1 MPYSGS
7 VDPPGRPNDE
17 QQAMT
22 TATVTD
28 PKTTVLPLLQAST
41 WPGAADALAL
51 AHSLPVPSTR
61 TEAWKYTRVAKLF
74 SQPYA
79 APKGDATVTLPA
91 RLPFDTTRV
100 VFVNGHFRADL
111 SDDLKTDKGI
121 VIDSL
126 KQHLAHGP
134 VKAHYGQIAPIG
146 DRLFTAMN
154 TAAPTDG
161 LIILAT
167 KGTKTNRPI
176 HVLHITNG
184 GQQLIQPRD
193 LFMLHVGAE
202 VEVIVEH
209 VAAPFDSS
217 VALRPAEYSSG
228 IAQGGPQLSLVNSV
242 RESVIGE
249 GANLTIHLLQNEA
262 NGPVH
267 IGLDGLT
274 IGAKGR
280 FSIDTT
286 TLNGSLVRNE
296 VNVALAGPEA
306 HAELNGVYVLNGTTH
321 CDNHTYIGHDVPDCT
336 SDELY
341 KGIIAEKGTGVF
353 NGKVYV
359 KQDAQRTRAY
369 QSNAN
374 ILQGD
379 DAKVYTKPELEIYAD
394 DVKCSHGCT
403 IGRLD
408 EKGLFY
414 LRSRG
419 VSEAEARRMLSH
431 AFMTDVLER
440 ITNVEWRKH
449 LEGLINAKLETV

>member
-1 MPYSGS
+1 MST
-7 VDPPGRPNDE
+7 
-17 QQAMT
+17 MT
-22 TATVTD
+22 ATD
-28 PKTTVLPLLQAST
+28 PKATVLPLLEGST
-41 WPGAADALAL
+41 WPGAAEALAQVN
-51 AHSLPVPSTR
+51 ALPVPGIK
-61 TEAWKYTRVAKLF
+61 TEAWKYTRVGKLF
-74 SQPYA
+74 KDAYT
-79 APKGDATVTLPA
+79 APKSDVTVSLPA
-91 RLPFDTTRV
+91 RLHFETTRI

-126 KQHLAHGP
+126 KHHLSHGP
-134 VKAHYGQIAPIG
+134 VKAHYGQVAPVG

-154 TAAPTDG
+154 AAAPTDG

-167 KGTKTNRPI
+167 KGTRTSKPI

-184 GQQLIQPRD
+184 ERQLIQPRD
-193 LFMLHVGAE
+193 LFMLHEGAH
-202 VEVIVEH
+202 VEVIIEQIG
-209 VAAPFDSS
+209 ANASS
-217 VALRPAEYSSG
+217 
-228 IAQGGPQLSLVNSV
+228 SLVNGV
-242 RESVIGE
+242 RESVVGE
-249 GANLTIHLLQNEA
+249 AAGLAIHLLQNEA
-262 NGPVH
+262 NGPTH
-267 IGLDGLT
+267 IGLDAVS

-296 VNVALAGPEA
+296 LNISLAGPEA

-341 KGIIAEKGTGVF
+341 KGIVAEKGTGVF

-379 DAKVYTKPELEIYAD
+379 DARIFTKPELEIYAD

-419 VSEAEARRMLSH
+419 VSEAEARRMLAH

-440 ITNVEWRKH
+440 ITNEDWRKH
-449 LEGLINAKLETV
+449 LAGLIDAKLEAL

>member
-1 MPYSGS
+1 MS
-7 VDPPGRPNDE
+7 
-17 QQAMT
+17 T
-22 TATVTD
+22 TTLTD
-28 PKTTVLPLLQAST
+28 PKANVLPLLEGST
-41 WPGAADALAL
+41 WPNATEALAL
-51 AHSLPVPSTR
+51 AHSLPIPTTR

-134 VKAHYGQIAPIG
+134 VKAHYGQIALIG

-167 KGTKTNRPI
+167 KGTKTSKPI

-193 LFMLHVGAE
+193 LFMLHEGAE
-202 VEVIVEH
+202 VEVIIEH
-209 VAAPFDSS
+209 VAEGNAST
-217 VALRPAEYSSG
+217 
-228 IAQGGPQLSLVNSV
+228 SLINSI

-262 NGPVH
+262 NGPAH
-267 IGLDGLT
+267 IGLDGVT

-341 KGIIAEKGTGVF
+341 KGIVAEKGTGVF

-419 VSEAEARRMLSH
+419 VSEAEARKMLSH

-440 ITNVEWRKH
+440 ITNEDWRKH
-449 LEGLINAKLETV
+449 LAGLIDAKLASL

>member
-1 MPYSGS
+1 MST
-7 VDPPGRPNDE
+7 
-17 QQAMT
+17 MT
-22 TATVTD
+22 ATD
-28 PKTTVLPLLQAST
+28 PKATVLPLLESSS
-41 WPGAADALAL
+41 WPGAPEALAQVN
-51 AHSLPVPSTR
+51 ALPVPTIRS
-61 TEAWKYTRVAKLF
+61 EAWKYTRVAKLF
-74 SQPYA
+74 NQPYA
-79 APKGDATVTLPA
+79 VPKGDVNVALPE

-126 KQHLAHGP
+126 KHHLAHGP
-134 VKAHYGQIAPIG
+134 VKAHYGSLAPIG

-154 TAAPTDG
+154 AASPTDG
-161 LIILAT
+161 LILLAT
-167 KGTKTNRPI
+167 KGTKTSKPI
-176 HVLHITNG
+176 HILHITIG

-193 LFMLHVGAE
+193 LFILHEGAV

-209 VAAPFDSS
+209 IGSDASS
-217 VALRPAEYSSG
+217 
-228 IAQGGPQLSLVNSV
+228 SLVNSI

-249 GANLTIHLLQNEA
+249 NANLTIHLLQNEA
-262 NGPVH
+262 NGPSH
-267 IGLDGLT
+267 IGLDGVT

-296 VNVALAGPEA
+296 VNVSLAGPEA

-379 DAKVYTKPELEIYAD
+379 DARIFTKPELEIYAD

-419 VSEAEARRMLSH
+419 VSEAEARKMLSH

-440 ITNVEWRKH
+440 ITNEDWRLH
-449 LEGLINAKLETV
+449 LASLIDAKLEAL

>member
-1 MPYSGS
+1 MST
-7 VDPPGRPNDE
+7 
-17 QQAMT
+17 MT
-22 TATVTD
+22 AID
-28 PKTTVLPLLQAST
+28 PKATVLPLLEGST
-41 WPGAADALAL
+41 WPGAAEALAQVN
-51 AHSLPVPSTR
+51 ALPAPTIRS
-61 TEAWKYTRVAKLF
+61 EAWKYTRVAKLF
-74 SQPYA
+74 NQPYA
-79 APKGDATVTLPA
+79 AQNGAATVALPA
-91 RLPFDTTRV
+91 RLPFDATRV

-111 SDDLKTDKGI
+111 SDDLKADKGI

-126 KQHLAHGP
+126 KHHLSHGP
-134 VKAHYGQIAPIG
+134 VKAHYGQVATIG

-167 KGTKTNRPI
+167 KGTKTSKPI
-176 HVLHITNG
+176 HVLHITSG

-193 LFMLHVGAE
+193 LFMLHEGAT
-202 VEVIVEH
+202 VEVIIEH
-209 VAAPFDSS
+209 IGTDTSTT
-217 VALRPAEYSSG
+217 
-228 IAQGGPQLSLVNSV
+228 LVNSI

-249 GANLTIHLLQNEA
+249 SAKLTLHLLQNEA
-262 NGPVH
+262 NGPAH
-267 IGLDGLT
+267 IGLDGVS

-296 VNVALAGPEA
+296 VNIALAGPEA

-379 DAKVYTKPELEIYAD
+379 DARIFTKPELEIYAD

-440 ITNVEWRKH
+440 IANEDWRKH
-449 LEGLINAKLETV
+449 LASLIDAKLETP

>member
-1 MPYSGS
+1 MST
-7 VDPPGRPNDE
+7 
-17 QQAMT
+17 MT
-22 TATVTD
+22 ATD
-28 PKTTVLPLLQAST
+28 PKATVLPLLEGST
-41 WPGAADALAL
+41 WPGAAEALAVVQ
-51 AHSLPVPSTR
+51 SLPVPSIK
-61 TEAWKYTRVAKLF
+61 TEAWKYTRVGKLF
-74 SQPYA
+74 KDAYV
-79 APKGDATVTLPA
+79 APNGTTNVSLPE
-91 RLPFDTTRV
+91 RLPFEVTRV

-111 SDDLKTDKGI
+111 SDERKTDKGI

-126 KQHLAHGP
+126 KHHLGHGP
-134 VKAHYGQIAPIG
+134 VKAHYGQVAPI
-146 DRLFTAMN
+146 DERLFTAMN

-167 KGTKTNRPI
+167 KGTKTSKPI
-176 HVLHITNG
+176 HVLHITAG

-193 LFMLHVGAE
+193 LFMLHEGAT
-202 VEVIVEH
+202 VEVIIEH
-209 VAAPFDSS
+209 IAAPFDS
-217 VALRPAEYSSG
+217 
-228 IAQGGPQLSLVNSV
+228 AQGRPQFSLVNSI

-262 NGPVH
+262 NGPAHV
-267 IGLDGLT
+267 GLDGVN

-280 FSIDTT
+280 FTVDTT
-286 TLNGSLVRNE
+286 TLEGSLVRNDL
-296 VNVALAGPEA
+296 NVSLAGPEA
-306 HAELNGVYVLNGTTH
+306 HAELNGVYILNGTTH
-321 CDNHTYIGHDVPDCT
+321 CDNHTYIGQDVPDCT

-379 DAKVYTKPELEIYAD
+379 DARVFTKPELEIYAD

-419 VSEAEARRMLSH
+419 VSEPEARRMLSH

-440 ITNVEWRKH
+440 ITNEDWRKH
-449 LEGLINAKLETV
+449 LASLIDAKLEAL

>member
-1 MPYSGS
+1 MS
-7 VDPPGRPNDE
+7 
-17 QQAMT
+17 T
-22 TATVTD
+22 TTLTD
-28 PKTTVLPLLQAST
+28 PKATVLPLLEGST
-41 WPGAADALAL
+41 WPNATEALAL
-51 AHSLPVPSTR
+51 AHTLPMPTTR

-74 SQPYA
+74 SQPYD
-79 APKGDATVTLPA
+79 APKGDAIVTLPT
-91 RLPFDTTRV
+91 RLPFDTTRI

-126 KQHLAHGP
+126 KHHLAHGP
-134 VKAHYGQIAPIG
+134 VKAHYGSLASIG

-167 KGTKTNRPI
+167 KGTRTSKPI
-176 HVLHITNG
+176 HVLHITSG
-184 GQQLIQPRD
+184 DQQLIQPRD
-193 LFMLHVGAE
+193 LFMLHEGAE
-202 VEVIVEH
+202 VEVIIEAVNSS
-209 VAAPFDSS
+209 AALGVTAS
-217 VALRPAEYSSG
+217 A
-228 IAQGGPQLSLVNSV
+228 LVNSV

-267 IGLDGLT
+267 IALDGVS
-274 IGAKGR
+274 IASKGR

-296 VNVALAGPEA
+296 VNVVLTGPEA
-306 HAELNGVYVLNGTTH
+306 HAELNGVYVLNGSTH

-419 VSEAEARRMLSH
+419 VSEAEARKMLSH

-440 ITNVEWRKH
+440 IVNEDWRKH
-449 LEGLINAKLETV
+449 LEGLINTKLETL

>member
-1 MPYSGS
+1 MSS
-7 VDPPGRPNDE
+7 
-17 QQAMT
+17 A
-22 TATVTD
+22 TAID
-28 PKTTVLPLLQAST
+28 PKATVLPLLEGST
-41 WPGAADALAL
+41 WPNATEALAL
-51 AHSLPVPSTR
+51 AHTLPVPTTR

-74 SQPYA
+74 NQQYA
-79 APKGDATVTLPA
+79 ATKGDATVTLPA
-91 RLPFDTTRV
+91 RLPFETTRV

-111 SDDLKTDKGI
+111 SDDLKSDKGI

-126 KQHLAHGP
+126 KHHLAHGP
-134 VKAHYGQIAPIG
+134 VKAHYGTLAPIC

-167 KGTKTNRPI
+167 KGTKTSKPI
-176 HVLHITNG
+176 HILHITSG

-193 LFMLHVGAE
+193 LFILQEGAM

-209 VAAPFDSS
+209 IGTDAST
-217 VALRPAEYSSG
+217 
-228 IAQGGPQLSLVNSV
+228 SLVNSI
-242 RESVIGE
+242 RESVVGE
-249 GANLTIHLLQNEA
+249 DASLTIHLLQNEA
-262 NGPVH
+262 TGPAH
-267 IGLDGLT
+267 IGLDGVT

-296 VNVALAGPEA
+296 VNIALAGPEA
-306 HAELNGVYVLNGTTH
+306 HAELNGVYVLNGSTH

-379 DAKVYTKPELEIYAD
+379 DARIFTKPELEIYAD

-419 VSEAEARRMLSH
+419 VSEAEARKMLSH

-440 ITNVEWRKH
+440 ITNEDWRKH
-449 LEGLINAKLETV
+449 LASLIDAKLEAL

>member
-1 MPYSGS
+1 
-7 VDPPGRPNDE
+7 
-17 QQAMT
+17 MT
-22 TATVTD
+22 TMTATD
-28 PKTTVLPLLQAST
+28 PKAAVLPLLEGSS
-41 WPGAADALAL
+41 WPGAAEALAQ
-51 AHSLPVPSTR
+51 AQALPMPTSK

-74 SQPYA
+74 NQPYA
-79 APKGDATVTLPA
+79 TPKGDANVALPA

-111 SDDLKTDKGI
+111 SDDLKAQKHV

-126 KQHLAHGP
+126 ASHLSHGP
-134 VKAHYGQIAPIG
+134 VRNHFGFITPVNE
-146 DRLFTAMN
+146 RLFSAMN
-154 TAAPTDG
+154 AAAPTDG
-161 LIILAT
+161 LLLLVFKNT
-167 KGTKTNRPI
+167 TVEKPI
-176 HVLHITNG
+176 HVLRITTE

-193 LFMLHVGAE
+193 LFLIQEGAKAE
-202 VEVIVEH
+202 VIEEHLSLAREVT
-209 VAAPFDSS
+209 ST
-217 VALRPAEYSSG
+217 
-228 IAQGGPQLSLVNSV
+228 LVNSV
-242 RESVIGE
+242 RESYVAE
-249 GANLTIHLLQNEA
+249 AAELL
-262 NGPVH
+262 VH
-267 IGLDGLT
+267 KLQRDAAAHIAQESVQVD
-274 IGAKGR
+274 AKGHY
-280 FSIDTT
+280 SISTT
-286 TLNGSLVRNE
+286 TLEGSLVRNDI
-296 VNVALAGPEA
+296 NVSLSGPEA
-306 HAELNGVYVLNGTTH
+306 HAELNGAYLLNGTTH

-379 DAKVYTKPELEIYAD
+379 DARIFTKPELEIYAD

-419 VSEAEARRMLSH
+419 VSEAEARKMLSH

-440 ITNVEWRKH
+440 ITNEDWRKH
-449 LEGLINAKLETV
+449 LASLIDAKLEAL

>member
-1 MPYSGS
+1 M
-7 VDPPGRPNDE
+7 
-17 QQAMT
+17 ATMT
-22 TATVTD
+22 ATD
-28 PKTTVLPLLQAST
+28 PKANVLPLLEGST
-41 WPGAADALAL
+41 WPNATEALAQV
-51 AHSLPVPSTR
+51 HTLPIPTTR
-61 TEAWKYTRVAKLF
+61 TEAWKYTRVGKLF
-74 SQPYA
+74 NQPFA
-79 APKGDATVTLPA
+79 APKGDATDTLLA
-91 RLPFDTTRV
+91 RLPFETTRV

-126 KQHLAHGP
+126 KHHLAHGP
-134 VKAHYGQIAPIG
+134 VKAHYGQVTPIG

-167 KGTKTNRPI
+167 KGTKTSKPL
-176 HVLHITNG
+176 HVLHITTDG
-184 GQQLIQPRD
+184 GQLVQPRD
-193 LFMLHVGAE
+193 LFMLHEGAE
-202 VEVIVEH
+202 VEVIIEAVTPS
-209 VAAPFDSS
+209 AAEESTAS
-217 VALRPAEYSSG
+217 A
-228 IAQGGPQLSLVNSV
+228 LVNCV

-249 GANLTIHLLQNEA
+249 GASLTIHLLQNEA

-267 IGLDGLT
+267 IGLDGVT

-296 VNVALAGPEA
+296 VNIALAGPEA
-306 HAELNGVYVLNGTTH
+306 HAELNGVYVLNGSTH

-440 ITNVEWRKH
+440 ITNEDWRKH
-449 LEGLINAKLETV
+449 LEGLINTKLEAL

>member
-1 MPYSGS
+1 MSS
-7 VDPPGRPNDE
+7 
-17 QQAMT
+17 A
-22 TATVTD
+22 TAID
-28 PKTTVLPLLQAST
+28 PKATVLPLLEGST
-41 WPGAADALAL
+41 WPNATEAFAL
-51 AHSLPVPSTR
+51 AHTLPVPSTR

-74 SQPYA
+74 SQPYN
-79 APKGDATVTLPA
+79 APKGDVTVTLPA

-111 SDDLKTDKGI
+111 SDDLKADKGI

-154 TAAPTDG
+154 AAAPTDG

-167 KGTKTNRPI
+167 KGTKTSKPI

-193 LFMLHVGAE
+193 LFMLHEGAE
-202 VEVIVEH
+202 VEVIIEAVG
-209 VAAPFDSS
+209 SS
-217 VALRPAEYSSG
+217 TSLGVTAST
-228 IAQGGPQLSLVNSV
+228 LVNAV

-249 GANLTIHLLQNEA
+249 GANLTIHLLQNED

-267 IGLDGLT
+267 LGLDGVT
-274 IGAKGR
+274 IGTKGR

-306 HAELNGVYVLNGTTH
+306 HAELNGVYVLNGTAH

-341 KGIIAEKGTGVF
+341 KGIVAEKGTGVF

-419 VSEAEARRMLSH
+419 VSESEARRMLSH

-440 ITNVEWRKH
+440 ITNEEWRKH

>member
-1 MPYSGS
+1 MS
-7 VDPPGRPNDE
+7 
-17 QQAMT
+17 
-22 TATVTD
+22 TATAID
-28 PKTTVLPLLQAST
+28 PKANLLPLLEGST
-41 WPGAADALAL
+41 WPNATEALAL
-51 AHSLPVPSTR
+51 AHTLPVPSTR

-74 SQPYA
+74 NQPYA

-111 SDDLKTDKGI
+111 SDDLKADKGI

-134 VKAHYGQIAPIG
+134 VKAHYGQVAPIG

-167 KGTKTNRPI
+167 KGTKTSKPL
-176 HVLHITNG
+176 HVLHITTDG
-184 GQQLIQPRD
+184 GQLIQPRD
-193 LFMLHVGAE
+193 LFMLHEGAE
-202 VEVIVEH
+202 VEVIIEH
-209 VAAPFDSS
+209 IGTDASS
-217 VALRPAEYSSG
+217 
-228 IAQGGPQLSLVNSV
+228 SLVNGI

-249 GANLTIHLLQNEA
+249 GANLTIHLLQIEA

-267 IGLDGLT
+267 IGLDGVT
-274 IGAKGR
+274 IGTKGR

-379 DAKVYTKPELEIYAD
+379 DARIFTKPELEIYAD

-419 VSEAEARRMLSH
+419 VSEAEARKMLSH

-440 ITNVEWRKH
+440 ITNEEWRKH
-449 LEGLINAKLETV
+449 LASLIDAKLETL

>member
-1 MPYSGS
+1 MS
-7 VDPPGRPNDE
+7 
-17 QQAMT
+17 
-22 TATVTD
+22 TATAID
-28 PKTTVLPLLQAST
+28 PKANVLPLLEGST
-41 WPGAADALAL
+41 WPNATEALAL
-51 AHSLPVPSTR
+51 AHTLPVPSTR

-74 SQPYA
+74 NQPYA

-111 SDDLKTDKGI
+111 SDDLKADKGI

-134 VKAHYGQIAPIG
+134 VKAHYGQVAPIG

-167 KGTKTNRPI
+167 KGTKTSKPL
-176 HVLHITNG
+176 HVLHITTDG
-184 GQQLIQPRD
+184 GQLIQPRD
-193 LFMLHVGAE
+193 LFMLHEGAE
-202 VEVIVEH
+202 VEVIIEH
-209 VAAPFDSS
+209 IGTDASS
-217 VALRPAEYSSG
+217 
-228 IAQGGPQLSLVNSV
+228 SLVNGI

-249 GANLTIHLLQNEA
+249 GANLTIHLLQIEA

-267 IGLDGLT
+267 IGLDGVT
-274 IGAKGR
+274 IGTKGR

-379 DAKVYTKPELEIYAD
+379 DARIFTKPELEIYAD

-419 VSEAEARRMLSH
+419 VSEAEARKMLSH

-440 ITNVEWRKH
+440 ITNEEWRKH
-449 LEGLINAKLETV
+449 LASLIDAKLETL

>member
-1 MPYSGS
+1 MS
-7 VDPPGRPNDE
+7 
-17 QQAMT
+17 
-22 TATVTD
+22 TATAID
-28 PKTTVLPLLQAST
+28 PKANLLPLLEGST
-41 WPGAADALAL
+41 WPNATEALAL
-51 AHSLPVPSTR
+51 AHTLPVPSTR

-74 SQPYA
+74 NQPYA

-111 SDDLKTDKGI
+111 SDDLKADKGI

-134 VKAHYGQIAPIG
+134 VKAHYGQVAPIG

-167 KGTKTNRPI
+167 KGTKTSKPL
-176 HVLHITNG
+176 HVLHITTDG
-184 GQQLIQPRD
+184 GQLIQPRD
-193 LFMLHVGAE
+193 LFMLHEGAE
-202 VEVIVEH
+202 VEVIIEH
-209 VAAPFDSS
+209 IGTDASS
-217 VALRPAEYSSG
+217 
-228 IAQGGPQLSLVNSV
+228 SLVNGI

-249 GANLTIHLLQNEA
+249 GANLTIHLLQIEA

-267 IGLDGLT
+267 IGLDGVT
-274 IGAKGR
+274 IGTKGR

-379 DAKVYTKPELEIYAD
+379 DARIFTKPELEIYAD

-419 VSEAEARRMLSH
+419 VSEAEARKMLSH

-440 ITNVEWRKH
+440 ITNEEWRKH
-449 LEGLINAKLETV
+449 LASLIDAKLEAL

>member
-1 MPYSGS
+1 MS
-7 VDPPGRPNDE
+7 
-17 QQAMT
+17 
-22 TATVTD
+22 TATAID
-28 PKTTVLPLLQAST
+28 PKANLLPLLEGST
-41 WPGAADALAL
+41 WPNATEALAL
-51 AHSLPVPSTR
+51 AHTLPVPSTR

-74 SQPYA
+74 NQPYA

-111 SDDLKTDKGI
+111 SDDLKADKGI

-134 VKAHYGQIAPIG
+134 VKAHYGQVAPIG

-167 KGTKTNRPI
+167 KGTKTSKPL
-176 HVLHITNG
+176 HVLHITTDG
-184 GQQLIQPRD
+184 GQLIQPRD
-193 LFMLHVGAE
+193 LFMLHEGAE
-202 VEVIVEH
+202 VEVIIEH
-209 VAAPFDSS
+209 IGTDASS
-217 VALRPAEYSSG
+217 
-228 IAQGGPQLSLVNSV
+228 SLVNGI

-249 GANLTIHLLQNEA
+249 GANLTIHLLQIEA

-267 IGLDGLT
+267 IGLDGVT
-274 IGAKGR
+274 IGTKGR

-341 KGIIAEKGTGVF
+341 KGIVAEKGTGVF

-379 DAKVYTKPELEIYAD
+379 DARIFTKPELEIYAD

-419 VSEAEARRMLSH
+419 VSEAEARKMLSH

-440 ITNVEWRKH
+440 ITNEEWRKH
-449 LEGLINAKLETV
+449 LASLIDAKLETL

>member
-1 MPYSGS
+1 M
-7 VDPPGRPNDE
+7 
-17 QQAMT
+17 ATMT
-22 TATVTD
+22 ATD
-28 PKTTVLPLLQAST
+28 PKANVLPLLEGST
-41 WPGAADALAL
+41 WPNATEALAL
-51 AHSLPVPSTR
+51 AHSLPVPTTR

-79 APKGDATVTLPA
+79 APKGDATVTLPHACPSIPPASSSSTGTSA
-91 RLPFDTTRV
+91 RTS
-100 VFVNGHFRADL
+100 AMI
-111 SDDLKTDKGI
+111 SKADKGI

-134 VKAHYGQIAPIG
+134 VKAHYGQVAPIG

-167 KGTKTNRPI
+167 KGSSTRRPI
-176 HVLHITNG
+176 HVLHVTNG

-193 LFMLHVGAE
+193 LFMLHEGAN
-202 VEVIVEH
+202 VEVIIEH
-209 VAAPFDSS
+209 
-217 VALRPAEYSSG
+217 
-228 IAQGGPQLSLVNSV
+228 IAQGNTSSSLINGI

-267 IGLDGLT
+267 IGLDAVT

-341 KGIIAEKGTGVF
+341 KGIVAEKGTGVF

-379 DAKVYTKPELEIYAD
+379 DARIFTKPELEIYAD

-419 VSEAEARRMLSH
+419 VSVAEARKMLSH

-440 ITNVEWRKH
+440 IVNEDWRKH
-449 LEGLINAKLETV
+449 LASLIDAKLEAL